1 MPTLWWLMVEMMEIT
16 FVILGGG
23 MITALSIILFC
34 RMWQDIHH
42 SLELRR
48 EARDLRESFMRSEK
62 KD

>member
-1 MPTLWWLMVEMMEIT
+1 
-16 FVILGGG
+16 